1 MKKILISACLAGDN
15 VKYNGGNNFADNPHI
30 RKWLSEGR
38 LVKICPESDGGLST
52 PRPPSEIIGDRV
64 VNIQGDDVTAAFA
77 KGARLAL
84 EKAEANGI
92 SYAILK
98 QGSPSCGSKRIY
110 DGTFTGVKIDGMGVA
125 AKLLRQNGIEIFD
138 ETQINELAALIDG
151 E

>member
-1 MKKILISACLAGDN
+1 MEKILISACLAGDN
-15 VKYNGGNNFADNPHI
+15 VKYNGGNNFVENPHI

-38 LVKICPESDGGLST
+38 LVKICPETEGGLST
-52 PRPPSEIIGDRV
+52 PRPPSEIIGADV
-64 VNIQGDDVTAAFA
+64 VNIQGDDVTEAFA

-84 EKAEANGI
+84 AKAEADRI
-92 SYAILK
+92 RYAILK

-110 DGTFTGVKIDGMGVA
+110 DGTFAGVKIDGMGVA
-125 AKLLRQNGIEIFD
+125 AKLLKQNGIEIFD